1 MLNAA
6 EKRLLVEWM
15 DLAAKYYNDPFN
27 GSNGMRTVNS
37 LSQATFTAQV
47 EPILM
52 KTCAANCHQGVG
64 SNQLP
69 PPGTSFVDNKL
80 VLTGTASSDFNV
92 VLTLI
97 TNTCSPATN
106 LLLSMPSTIPHPPGA
121 TNQTAAV
128 LPTAGADYATIA
140 SWIQAG
146 CVP

>member
-1 MLNAA
+1 M
-6 EKRLLVEWM
+6 
-15 DLAAKYYNDPFN
+15 
-27 GSNGMRTVNS
+27 VNS
-37 LSQATFTAQV
+37 LSLSAFTAQV

-92 VLTLI
+92 VLTMI
-97 TNTCSPATN
+97 SNVPSCSDPQIATDIGKN

-121 TNQTAAV
+121 TGQTTAV
-128 LPTAGADYATIA
+128 LPQASADYNTITN
-140 SWIQAG
+140 WIKAG
-146 CVP
+146 CTP